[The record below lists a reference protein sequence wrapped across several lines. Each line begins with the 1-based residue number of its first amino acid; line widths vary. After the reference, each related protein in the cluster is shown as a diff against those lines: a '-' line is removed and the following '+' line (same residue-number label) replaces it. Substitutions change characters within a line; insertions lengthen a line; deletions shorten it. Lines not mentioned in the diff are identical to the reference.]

1 MNMTCKDLERVLRE
15 QLPEEIHVM
24 HTHARDCAACRTELA
39 AWNEISAGAQA
50 MHREWDSPNLWP
62 RIHQQLAE
70 EGQRVGAP
78 AKTPFWAGWTRQW
91 QLAAAA
97 FALVALTVISV
108 WMLRRPETPDG
119 NKIAGPGIESKL
131 LTEKAVAD
139 IQNAEKAYIESI
151 QKLEKLTGSKV
162 ANPNSSLLANYR
174 EKLMLID
181 SAIAECRGQADM
193 NPANSQLRKE
203 LLSMYQ
209 EKQKTL
215 EELVKEA
222 PVPSNPNQN

>member
-1 MNMTCKDLERVLRE
+1 MNMTCKDLEHVLRE
-15 QLPEEIHVM
+15 QQPEELRAMDV
-24 HTHARDCAACRTELA
+24 HAKDCAACRTELA
-39 AWNEISAGAQA
+39 AWNEISAAAQA
-50 MHREWDSPNLWP
+50 MHREWESPNLWP

-78 AKTPFWAGWTRQW
+78 AKTPFWAGWMRHW

-97 FALVALTVISV
+97 VALVAVTATSV
-108 WMLRRPETPDG
+108 WMLQRTRTPDG
-119 NKIAGPGIESKL
+119 NISVGSGIENKL

-139 IQNAEKAYIESI
+139 IQSAERVYIESI
-151 QKLEKLTGSKV
+151 QKLEKLTDSKV

-222 PVPSNPNQN
+222 PAPSSPKQN